1 MVNPFPDHVLL
12 MVISDGLRNLFI
24 GCEPPWFRCELPTIG
39 PQPGIAGSS
48 GESRPQRHRDHPG
61 KKARKD
67 GNLEIESFEAV
78 HVASNTLHAVD
89 SS

>member
-1 MVNPFPDHVLL
+1 
-12 MVISDGLRNLFI
+12 MVISDGLRNLFMM
-24 GCEPPWFRCELPTIG
+24 RAAMVLPTIG